1 MNKDVFYL
9 PYPWAHYSKKLAYKI
24 ENPQFSGFF
33 SPEDIAGRGL
43 RLVIAKE
50 GSVAEGNA
58 LIMSWVV
65 DESDGIISDIRY
77 QVFGASA
84 LIGALEAA
92 CQLLLRKNYDQAKR
106 VSAELIDR
114 EVRDKSDVEAFPPEV
129 YGHLNLVLTAIETA
143 ADQCTDI
150 PFDEVYIDSPLH
162 PDTASVGL
170 YPGWES
176 LPKPDK
182 IRVVEE
188 IIQKEIRP
196 YIELDAGGIQIID
209 LSDQHE
215 LTIAYQGSCT
225 SCYSATGSTLNA
237 IQQILHARVHPSI
250 TVTPD
255 LSFLK
260 QDQ

>member
-24 ENPQFSGFF
+24 EHSQFAGFF
-33 SPEDIAGRGL
+33 LPEDTLGRGV
-43 RLVIAKE
+43 RLVIGRE

-58 LIMSWVV
+58 VTMYWLV

-92 CQLLLRKNYDQAKR
+92 CQLLLRKNYDQAR
-106 VSAELIDR
+106 RISADLIDR
-114 EVRDKSDVEAFPPEV
+114 EVRDKSDSEAFPREV
-129 YGHLNLVLTAIETA
+129 YGHLNLVLSAIEA
-143 ADQCTDI
+143 ASEQCTDI

-162 PDTASVGL
+162 PDTASAGL
-170 YPGWES
+170 YPGWEN
-176 LPKPDK
+176 LLKADK
-182 IRVVEE
+182 ICVVEE
-188 IIQKEIRP
+188 VIQKEIRP

-209 LSDQHE
+209 LSDQYE

-225 SCYSATGSTLNA
+225 TCYSATGSTLNA
-237 IQQILHARVHPSI
+237 IQQILQTRVHPSI
-250 TVTPD
+250 TVIPD

-260 QDQ
+260 Q

>member
-9 PYPWAHYSKKLAYKI
+9 PYPWAQYSKKLAYKI
-24 ENPQFSGFF
+24 ENPQFAGFF
-33 SPEDIAGRGL
+33 LPEDVMGRGL
-43 RLVIAKE
+43 RLIIARE

-58 LIMSWVV
+58 LTLYWLV

-84 LIGALEAA
+84 LIGALESA

-106 VSAELIDR
+106 ISADLIDR
-114 EVRDKSDVEAFPPEV
+114 EVRDKSETEAFPPEV
-129 YGHLNLVLTAIETA
+129 YGHLNLVLSAIETA
-143 ADQCTDI
+143 SEQCTDI
-150 PFDEVYIDSPLH
+150 PFDEIYTDSPLH
-162 PDTASVGL
+162 HDIGAGGL
-170 YPGWES
+170 YPDWENLS
-176 LPKPDK
+176 KQDK
-182 IRVVEE
+182 LRVIEE

-209 LSDQHE
+209 LSEQYE

-225 SCYSATGSTLNA
+225 SCHSATGSTLSA
-237 IQQILHARVHPSI
+237 IQQILRARVHAGI
-250 TVTPD
+250 IVTPD

-260 QDQ
+260 Q